1 MIEIKN
7 IHLQIHD
14 KVLLKN
20 EQLNINEG
28 YIYVISGK
36 SGCGKTTLLYV
47 ISLLSNYSNT
57 IYHWDDQQIDNL
69 SDEKIAMIR
78 KNQIGY
84 ILQDL
89 ELISENLTLRDNIKC
104 MFALINKKDDWAKVD
119 EYMHK
124 MNLDGLLDQKIDEL
138 SRGQRQRFA
147 LVLALIKDAKLIILD
162 EPTSSLDKDN
172 TIKLM
177 AYLQIIAKNY
187 HKMIVIASHDRY
199 VKNNCDV
206 LYEIENCHLVLKTQ
220 ASIKENVSMLKND
233 AKISNV
239 FYKIYNKSNYK
250 VTKLLMKLIYMIM
263 IIAICI
269 GPAILTM
276 YINEIKQLYDQYAS
290 NEIIVVN
297 SDENLLN
304 VLYDGKANVF
314 SIEQINML
322 KEIEHV
328 IDVDYYWQLEGAL
341 SFGKDAKS
349 ITVIPKKDLD
359 KIAIPSS
366 LANKTTKKMSL
377 SMMLSVENQIYEFKT
392 IIDDYIV
399 KDYLISE
406 NIDNEVIFLPDK
418 LIDKLLLQ
426 QNITNSAS
434 LIVRCDNVDNIEN
447 TMTKITNW
455 LPEVTVLSNGT
466 KYKEQLD
473 NLQNIEQLINLLRI
487 VTIIGIIVIVYI
499 IQIMENKSRIK
510 EITNLRINGITEKT
524 FYKLYYYENRFVILA
539 TIVGCVMGYIIAVSY
554 FKSSLVLSNLS
565 LILLQS
571 ILCLLISQIIP
582 LIISSKQIFTKD
594 IAKILRDN

>member
-7 IHLQIHD
+7 IHLQIQD

-206 LYEIENCHLVLKTQ
+206 LYEIENCRLVLKTQ
-220 ASIKENVSMLKND
+220 SLIKENVSMLKND
-233 AKISNV
+233 TKISND
-239 FYKIYNKSNYK
+239 FYKIYNKNNYK
-250 VTKLLMKLIYMIM
+250 ITKLLMKLIYMIM
-263 IIAICI
+263 IIVICI

-571 ILCLLISQIIP
+571 IICLLISQIIP